1 MKNEILCFMKPMKR
15 RLTASF
21 IHSFIHEGSSFFLGF
36 FPCSQCVPIM
46 FPWASQVVPP
56 KMFPIAPH
64 IYPIWVFL
72 PKVQLS
78 CMQTKEVGTFVSIL
92 QLEVKRDASIWECPM
107 LPKIWWWANQNDSFN
122 PKKKSCEYTPMN

>member
-107 LPKIWWWANQNDSFN
+107 LPKI
-122 PKKKSCEYTPMN
+122 